1 MPIKRFAFRGLRL
14 EIGPTRKNNFYMSK
28 LNVRKREILKIHSI
42 SKEKMGIC
50 GIKICICPFYVR
62 RLFDENFLSDKSAPQ
77 HRKKKIFQILHHIF
91 STKSSKSY

>member
-14 EIGPTRKNNFYMSK
+14 EIGHTRKNNFYMSK

-77 HRKKKIFQILHHIF
+77 HRK
-91 STKSSKSY
+91 